1 MPPAFGG
8 GVGEDRLAEIASG
21 MVECGSMNAD
31 ESQPMNAARSPV
43 PVTGSEHDRV
53 HGVDIRVDRIG
64 EGEPLV
70 ILNGLLGL
78 NEHWFPCLG
87 PLASRAECFLLQ
99 PPLVEMRGKGTTVEG
114 VVHLIAGV
122 LDSLI
127 DRPAVLV
134 GNSLGGHIA
143 LRLALMDLGLVR
155 GLVLMGSSGLFERGF
170 EKGAQH
176 SPSREWL
183 DKKIGDLFA
192 DRSKMLPGMVE
203 MAHAELSRR
212 SAARAFVRLGRS
224 AKNDHLGALLPYIEA
239 PTRLIWGRQDIVT
252 PPEVAEQ
259 FLNLLPNAEL
269 SWIENCG
276 HAPQIECPDD
286 VAREIASFLD
296 VLADS
301 ETAERSQSGQ
311 GAA

>member
-1 MPPAFGG
+1 MNEDDRILMPAWAGP
-8 GVGEDRLAEIASG
+8 R
-21 MVECGSMNAD
+21 
-31 ESQPMNAARSPV
+31 
-43 PVTGSEHDRV
+43 PVTANAHDRV
-53 HGVDIRVDRIG
+53 HGIDIRVDRIG

-87 PLASRAECFLLQ
+87 PLSERAECFLLQ

-143 LRLALMDLGLVR
+143 LRLALLDPGLVR

-183 DKKIGDLFA
+183 DRKIGDLFA
-192 DRSKMLPGMVE
+192 DRSKMLPGMVD
-203 MAHAELSRR
+203 MAYAELSRR

-224 AKNDHLGALLPYIEA
+224 AKNDHLGELLPYIDA
-239 PTRLIWGRQDIVT
+239 PARLVWGRQDIVT
-252 PPEVAEQ
+252 PPVVAEQ
-259 FLNLLPNAEL
+259 FLNLLPRAEL

-276 HAPQIECPDD
+276 HAPQIECPEA
-286 VAREIASFLD
+286 VAREIALFLD
-296 VLADS
+296 ALTAS
-301 ETAERSQSGQ
+301 ERAERSQSGQ